1 MATKAMKVDSKT
13 ARHMATAKAL
23 AERGLV
29 DAMIA
34 EDATA
39 PPPVAHDLLA
49 RITETART
57 LRDAQGEVQA
67 LTEQLATASARVL
80 ELRIKQLPAL
90 MDEAQVSMLALD
102 DDANTY
108 IERAEEVYAS
118 ISKANA
124 AQACAWLDANGY
136 GSLVKS
142 SIVVELP
149 RGERAL
155 AKKAAT
161 ALRKAGIEYEE
172 QSGVHAQTLKAFVR
186 ESLAAGRAL
195 PPAITYH
202 VQPVVDL
209 KAKRARKPRTT
220 SAVK

>member
-1 MATKAMKVDSKT
+1 MATKAMKVDRR
-13 ARHMATAKAL
+13 A
-23 AERGLV
+23 LV
-29 DAMIA
+29 DAMIE
-34 EDATA
+34 EDAGA
-39 PPPVAHDLLA
+39 PPPVVHDLLA
-49 RITETART
+49 RITGTAQA
-57 LRDAQGEVQA
+57 LRDAQGEVLR

-102 DDANTY
+102 DDASTY
-108 IERAEEVYAS
+108 IERGEEVYAS
-118 ISKANA
+118 ISKANTES
-124 AQACAWLDANGY
+124 ACAWLDANGY
-136 GSLVKS
+136 GSLIKNA
-142 SIVVELP
+142 IVVELP

-161 ALRKAGIEYEE
+161 ALRKAGVEYEE
-172 QSGVHAQTLKAFVR
+172 LSSVHAQTLKAFVR

-209 KAKRARKPRTT
+209 KVKRAKRARTT
-220 SAVK
+220 STVK